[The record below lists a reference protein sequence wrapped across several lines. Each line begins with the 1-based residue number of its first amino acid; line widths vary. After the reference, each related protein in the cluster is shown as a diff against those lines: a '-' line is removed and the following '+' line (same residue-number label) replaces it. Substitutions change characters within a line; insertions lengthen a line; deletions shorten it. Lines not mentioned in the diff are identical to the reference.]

1 MEIIFIIMPIALF
14 IGLLFFAALMWA
26 IKSGQWD
33 DLVRPAHRILD
44 DDDDDKKV
52 EGKQSPFPPGSTH
65 GRLAR

>member
-33 DLVRPAHRILD
+33 DMVRPAHRILD
-44 DDDDDKKV
+44 DDDEKV
-52 EGKQSPFPPGSTH
+52 SGRQSPFPASSTH
-65 GRLAR
+65 GRSIG